1 MILMIKHF
9 NLLFILQIIFV
20 HTIAVAQSTKSMID
34 SINTISYDEVVS
46 NIELSTKIFTEN
58 LEKARAI
65 NYPKGEG
72 LALSNLA
79 LVNYLKGNYDKSTQY
94 HIESFKIFNDNKMYK
109 ELSDAY
115 GEFGY
120 QLKRRDLNKAVSY
133 MRMAIKVSDDY
144 NVPRAFKSKLYDN
157 YGVLKEMQND
167 ADSAIFFYKK
177 ALEIKKS
184 NRDTIGIPYSLNK
197 IAVLKANQGKFDEA
211 YKYLIQSDKLRNTE
225 IGNFGRME
233 NLSFHADFLR
243 MENKIDDAIVAY
255 KNCME
260 MAEDLNYTYMIL
272 YCYENLTE
280 LYKQKKLFDKALE
293 THLKYTA
300 YKDSIDNYETNTKVA
315 QLEIAYETEQKN
327 KLIAEN
333 KYELENRKQQLTF
346 ALVTL
351 VLLVLIFFAVYKYQQ
366 LKRKRVVREIE
377 YKNKLQNAELEK
389 KIVEDKLNI
398 SRELHDNIGSQLTFI
413 ISSLDNLTYLEK
425 SNTIVPRLDTIKNF
439 SKEALIDLRNTIW
452 AMKHEDGD
460 LETLELKINEM
471 IQKLNSSLNNI
482 AITLE
487 RSIEVNIKLSSTQ
500 MLNLFRIVQESIQN
514 SIKHSLADTINI
526 ILAKTANGFEIKIK
540 DNGKGF
546 LLDQTNNGNG
556 LENIKT
562 RCEQAGGKCTFV
574 SNESGTLINCELFSN

>member
-1 MILMIKHF
+1 MIKHF

>member
-1 MILMIKHF
+1 MIKHF

-20 HTIAVAQSTKSMID
+20 HTIAVAQSAKSMID

-197 IAVLKANQGKFDEA
+197 IAVLKANQGKFYEA